1 MSQHRTRAAAARENR
16 LPANDDEL
24 DDDEIEIVSGSRAM
38 SSDTSVIGA
47 GNSVPNQETS
57 PSRKSRV
64 GPHEPSGVNVSS
76 TDKPSSRQDTDGRRR
91 RDAPSS
97 QAAVD
102 ADRAIASEDRSS
114 VAARSRGAAAES
126 PSASRTPSG
135 KNSVKGK
142 TSAGAGS
149 SVGVD
154 EYAKRYS
161 GGSGGMMSS
170 SFRKAELSGH
180 RSDLEDSSDTSS
192 ESSDSVL
199 HVLKYMFDVDEFC
212 TGVKG
217 HGRSEKDAGLLG
229 GEDSYEDDCWN
240 KENLDP
246 GIQEEETGGI
256 YERTRSRTGGQD
268 KDRFGTLLDQRLQ
281 RCWDDCVPW
290 MRGNWNKIWNGWWH
304 GTGS

>member
-24 DDDEIEIVSGSRAM
+24 DNDEIEIVPGSRAV

-76 TDKPSSRQDTDGRRR
+76 TDKPPSRQDTDGRRR

-97 QAAVD
+97 QAAAD
-102 ADRAIASEDRSS
+102 ADRAIASEERSS

-142 TSAGAGS
+142 TSAGAS
-149 SVGVD
+149 SAPVW
-154 EYAKRYS
+154 
-161 GGSGGMMSS
+161 
-170 SFRKAELSGH
+170 
-180 RSDLEDSSDTSS
+180 TSTRN
-192 ESSDSVL
+192 VT
-199 HVLKYMFDVDEFC
+199 VVAA
-212 TGVKG
+212 
-217 HGRSEKDAGLLG
+217 AG
-229 GEDSYEDDCWN
+229 
-240 KENLDP
+240 
-246 GIQEEETGGI
+246 
-256 YERTRSRTGGQD
+256 
-268 KDRFGTLLDQRLQ
+268 
-281 RCWDDCVPW
+281 
-290 MRGNWNKIWNGWWH
+290 
-304 GTGS
+304 

>member
-24 DDDEIEIVSGSRAM
+24 DDDEIETVPGSRAV

-76 TDKPSSRQDTDGRRR
+76 TGKPPSRQDTDGRRR

-135 KNSVKGK
+135 KKSVKGK
-142 TSAGAGS
+142 TSAGDAS
-149 SVGVD
+149 SGDVGVD
-154 EYAKRYS
+154 EYAKRYITIH
-161 GGSGGMMSS
+161 M
-170 SFRKAELSGH
+170 K
-180 RSDLEDSSDTSS
+180 
-192 ESSDSVL
+192 
-199 HVLKYMFDVDEFC
+199 
-212 TGVKG
+212 
-217 HGRSEKDAGLLG
+217 
-229 GEDSYEDDCWN
+229 N
-240 KENLDP
+240 
-246 GIQEEETGGI
+246 
-256 YERTRSRTGGQD
+256 RTYSHTYSHEQ
-268 KDRFGTLLDQRLQ
+268 T
-281 RCWDDCVPW
+281 
-290 MRGNWNKIWNGWWH
+290 NTH
-304 GTGS
+304 T

>member
-1 MSQHRTRAAAARENR
+1 MMSQHRTRAAAARENR

-24 DDDEIEIVSGSRAM
+24 DDDEIEIVSGSRAV

-142 TSAGAGS
+142 TSAGAS
-149 SVGVD
+149 SDAGVD
-154 EYAKRYS
+154 ECAKRYTS
-161 GGSGGMMSS
+161 
-170 SFRKAELSGH
+170 AE
-180 RSDLEDSSDTSS
+180 
-192 ESSDSVL
+192 
-199 HVLKYMFDVDEFC
+199 
-212 TGVKG
+212 
-217 HGRSEKDAGLLG
+217 
-229 GEDSYEDDCWN
+229 
-240 KENLDP
+240 
-246 GIQEEETGGI
+246 
-256 YERTRSRTGGQD
+256 
-268 KDRFGTLLDQRLQ
+268 
-281 RCWDDCVPW
+281 
-290 MRGNWNKIWNGWWH
+290 
-304 GTGS
+304 

>member
-24 DDDEIEIVSGSRAM
+24 DDDEIEIVPGSRAV

-76 TDKPSSRQDTDGRRR
+76 TDKPPSRQDTDGRRR

-142 TSAGAGS
+142 TSAGAS
-149 SVGVD
+149 SGVGVD

-170 SFRKAELSGH
+170 SSGGAELSGLESDPENSGFSGDEDLFEDD
-180 RSDLEDSSDTSS
+180 RKDQDILDIDGAGEEVGLDTMRTDPGDGAGKTKEEGKEGDLECQTKDQ
-192 ESSDSVL
+192 
-199 HVLKYMFDVDEFC
+199 
-212 TGVKG
+212 GG
-217 HGRSEKDAGLLG
+217 GRPGRSRGRAGNASASSTEAG
-229 GEDSYEDDCWN
+229 GEERLGEERQGTQVSSLTR
-240 KENLDP
+240 NL
-246 GIQEEETGGI
+246 
-256 YERTRSRTGGQD
+256 
-268 KDRFGTLLDQRLQ
+268 
-281 RCWDDCVPW
+281 
-290 MRGNWNKIWNGWWH
+290 
-304 GTGS
+304 